1 MKRTP
6 TTTTATAKDEQEIY
20 DELLLTID
28 TQLSDTTLTRLA
40 VEFERR
46 RRESCWRVVS
56 LIPDELWHAILGHGD
71 TIDRET
77 TLCCMSC
84 VCHQWNRVA
93 DRLIRAAYEDM
104 PTWSRRVFL
113 RFTHL
118 QSLDLHRGVS
128 DSITTRDL
136 LPMMSNLTSL
146 SLGHIQLYPTARLG
160 QLTGLVALS
169 LHRQLAL
176 RTDEL
181 APLTRLTRLAIL
193 QPFINISDASLSTLT
208 NLVEL
213 QLPFTGSTRLVTD
226 DSLSRLCQLRTL
238 DLSHNHTITG
248 HAFEQLTNLRALS
261 LRQCTSV
268 KPSILDGLTTL
279 TFLDV
284 VGTPFVAG
292 DVTHLTNLR
301 VLCLSDDS
309 YGLHP
314 VKDCL
319 PQCYVHFD
327 YVQQR

>member
-1 MKRTP
+1 MKRTQRV
-6 TTTTATAKDEQEIY
+6 EQAIY
-20 DELLLTID
+20 DALLLTID

-40 VEFERR
+40 AEIERR

-56 LIPDELWHAILGHGD
+56 LIPDELWHTILGHGD
-71 TIDRET
+71 ALVDRET
-77 TLCCMSC
+77 ALCCMSC
-84 VCHQWNRVA
+84 VCQQWNRVA
-93 DRLIRAAYEDM
+93 DRLIRAAYEDT
-104 PTWSRRVFL
+104 PTRSRRVFL

-118 QSLDLHRGVS
+118 QSLDLHQGVG
-128 DSITTRDL
+128 DRVTTRDL
-136 LPMMSNLTSL
+136 LSMSNLTSL
-146 SLGHIQLYPTARLG
+146 SLGHIQLSPTARLG
-160 QLTGLVALS
+160 HLTGLVALS

-176 RTDEL
+176 RPDEL

-213 QLPFTGSTRLVTD
+213 QLPFTGSTRLVTE
-226 DSLSRLCQLRTL
+226 DSISRLCRLRTL
-238 DLSHNHTITG
+238 DLSYNHTITG
-248 HAFEQLTNLRALS
+248 HAFAQLTNLCALS

-268 KPSILDGLTTL
+268 KPSILDGLTAL

-319 PQCYVHFD
+319 PQCFVHFD